1 MFTTLPWSLDL
12 SKCPITIAPPLL
24 PQAHLWGIRKIRC
37 TSNKWELEM
46 HCSILDVAARV
57 KDLSSDLLDL
67 PRSVPRLSVVV
78 LNITVKSSVGILMR
92 FIIRLFLCL
101 ALH

>member
-1 MFTTLPWSLDL
+1 MVVGSVEVLHNGG
-12 SKCPITIAPPLL
+12 PLL
-24 PQAHLWGIRKIRC
+24 PQARLWDTRNIRC

-67 PRSVPRLSVVV
+67 LRLTVV
-78 LNITVKSSVGILMR
+78 LNITVKSSVGNFMR
-92 FIIRLFLCL
+92 VIIRVLLCL
-101 ALH
+101 ALQ